1 MKDALLILASFLA
14 CSVEMVEALTIV
26 MAVGVTRG
34 WRSALIGVGAG
45 LVVLAAVVAALG
57 PSLVNLVPLSVLQV
71 VVGALLLIFGM
82 QWVRKAVQRAAG
94 VRSKH
99 NEDQIYEDEIS
110 ELRGGGV
117 VAAGAMDWTGFVVS
131 FKGVFLEGLEVAFI
145 VLTFGA
151 NSGKFGLTAAGAF
164 AAFVLF
170 SGIAIVVHRPLSRV
184 PENTIKF
191 TVGLMLISFGTFWS
205 GEGIGVDWKLSDGT
219 ILVAIAVYSLVAF
232 GMVELLKRRS
242 LARRV
247 SVGSANLE
255 AAQ

>member
-26 MAVGVTRG
+26 LAVGVTRG
-34 WRSALIGVGAG
+34 WRSALMGVGAG
-45 LVVLAAVVAALG
+45 LVVLAVVVAALG
-57 PSLVNLVPLSVLQV
+57 PSLVNFVPLSVLQI

-94 VRSKH
+94 LRSKH
-99 NEDQIYEDEIS
+99 NEDQIFEDEIS
-110 ELRGGGV
+110 ELRGGV

-151 NSGKFGLTAAGAF
+151 NSGKFGLTAAGAM

-170 SGIAIVVHRPLSRV
+170 SGIALVVHRPLSRV

-205 GEGIGVDWKLSDGT
+205 GEGIGIDWKLSDGT

-247 SVGSANLE
+247 NVGSANLE